1 MPPSTLTY
9 PLKRALRRLRGDEV
23 PAVLGQ
29 RRDPLHRLVRGGEDR
44 GAGMDVSLRVKI
56 LTGYVL
62 MGAALSVAF
71 LTTEDL
77 PLGARAATLGGI
89 TLVLSLALP
98 SLIARVTR
106 VKVLSRSALEIS
118 RGDLSKPVVRDL
130 GFGKDEIDELAIAI
144 GNMQENLRELVG
156 HIQHTA
162 QSVADSASDL
172 QRSAENVNASTEEVG
187 ASMEKIASGAE
198 SQTELVSKASKVISV
213 MAASIQKTAVSAED
227 AARASAETS
236 GAAEEGSKVARL
248 AGEKLRKVFSRIET
262 ASHEVFAFGEKT
274 QEISKIVDVITQVAQ
289 QTNLL
294 ALNATIEAA
303 RAGEYGRGFAVV
315 ADEVRKL
322 AESAGRSAEQ
332 ISKLARDIAHQ
343 SAAVVSAMKEGTE
356 ELSEGREDLN
366 SIVKS
371 MGAITDTARKG
382 AEKVHLISESA
393 RDQLEGSREMVTAI
407 DEISRVAKANA
418 SSTDAS
424 HAVIQEQTSAV
435 SRMTSAAQELTN
447 LSIELQSVV
456 RRFRLEP

>member
-1 MPPSTLTY
+1 M
-9 PLKRALRRLRGDEV
+9 
-23 PAVLGQ
+23 
-29 RRDPLHRLVRGGEDR
+29 HRLMRTVEDR
-44 GAGMDVSLRVKI
+44 GGGMDISLRVKI
-56 LTGYVL
+56 LTGYL
-62 MGAALSVAF
+62 MMGVALTAGLLV
-71 LTTEDL
+71 TEEL
-77 PLGARAATLGGI
+77 ALWMRGATLMVI
-89 TLVLSLALP
+89 TLVLALALP

-118 RGDLSKPVVRDL
+118 RGDLSKPVVRDS
-130 GFGKDEIDELAIAI
+130 GFGKDEIDELATAIA
-144 GNMQENLRELVG
+144 NMQENLRELVG

-187 ASMEKIASGAE
+187 SSMQK
-198 SQTELVSKASKVISV
+198 ISV
-213 MAASIQKTAVSAED
+213 GAGTQTGLVGQASQVITEMAGSISKTAVSAED
-227 AARASAETS
+227 AARAAAETS
-236 GAAEEGSKVARL
+236 GAAEEGSKAARL
-248 AGEKLRKVFSRIET
+248 AGEKVKKVFSRIES

-343 SAAVVSAMKEGTE
+343 SAAVVSAMKEGIE
-356 ELSEGREDLN
+356 ELSEGREDLT

-382 AEKVHLISESA
+382 AEKVHLISDSA
-393 RDQLEGSREMVTAI
+393 RVQLKGSEEMVKAI
-407 DEISRVAKANA
+407 REISGVAKENA
-418 SSTDAS
+418 SSTEAIQS
-424 HAVIQEQTSAV
+424 VIEEQTSAV

-447 LSIELQSVV
+447 LSVELQSVV
-456 RRFRLEP
+456 RRFRLGG